1 MYNCTVRNYSIKSN
15 NIIIGYL
22 HTTNTYILQNILFA
36 HPFYDIVTEKSHI
49 NIGLPSSFLLF
60 CRKFYFSKIMALYIQ
75 KH

>member
-1 MYNCTVRNYSIKSN
+1 MYIPQ
-15 NIIIGYL
+15 I
-22 HTTNTYILQNILFA
+22 HTYVLQNILFA

-60 CRKFYFSKIMALYIQ
+60 CRKFYLSQIMALYIQ